1 MKLSALHKNKW
12 YPIKDITKSEDLIQ
26 YQLDG
31 VDGKVYAKDI
41 SDVKADDVKIA
52 KGEVTNADGSVT
64 HFEGKERLAKP
75 LSKGINLLDK
85 WSLIKAKLDNQTNFK
100 SMDVFSDDQ
109 QDKPETQDEQ
119 PSAAAGSKDAKS
131 SDADDGSS
139 ADTTPSQDATQLQQ
153 PDTQGLQQPAQT
165 SEDGSS
171 QDVSSPEQDQDIQGL
186 EGEELESALKELG
199 YSDME
204 IAHILE
210 GHAPAVPSEDE
221 QDHEVHKQNLDQD
234 EQGHEQTLGHR
245 NSEHEVD
252 LDHKK
257 KMNAIELEYSR
268 REKELKLKH
277 LEQDFNIKHDKM
289 RAKDN
294 SGSKK

>member
-119 PSAAAGSKDAKS
+119 PSAAAAARHAGRLGVEALGAVREPHRRGTRVQQHVGQHRAHDRR
-131 SDADDGSS
+131 ADDDVEPPRGERRCRRS
-139 ADTTPSQDATQLQQ
+139 ARTGPAKATC
-153 PDTQGLQQPAQT
+153 
-165 SEDGSS
+165 
-171 QDVSSPEQDQDIQGL
+171 
-186 EGEELESALKELG
+186 
-199 YSDME
+199 
-204 IAHILE
+204 H
-210 GHAPAVPSEDE
+210 
-221 QDHEVHKQNLDQD
+221 
-234 EQGHEQTLGHR
+234 
-245 NSEHEVD
+245 
-252 LDHKK
+252 
-257 KMNAIELEYSR
+257 
-268 REKELKLKH
+268 
-277 LEQDFNIKHDKM
+277 
-289 RAKDN
+289 
-294 SGSKK
+294 